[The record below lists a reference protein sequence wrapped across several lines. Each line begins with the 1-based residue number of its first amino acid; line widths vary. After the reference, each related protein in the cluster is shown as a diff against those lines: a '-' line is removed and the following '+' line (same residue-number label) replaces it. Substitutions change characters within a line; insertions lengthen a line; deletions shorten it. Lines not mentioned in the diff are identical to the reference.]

1 MSIVATVARIY
12 ECDDELM
19 YKNKPARKPGQALD
33 TVPLRTIPEAAQYL
47 AIDAWTLLDWYSK
60 RDAILKPSG
69 WYGEAQAFALLSFR
83 DIEEAYKVHLLRTK
97 FHYSMQYIRKAL
109 VHARL
114 ESKSDH
120 PLIDEKMLAFD
131 CLALYMRGRGRRT
144 SHVIALGEQ
153 RPLYIPEVVDTWG
166 KRIIAD
172 SKGRT
177 KQIFPW
183 RFAANDDVS
192 RPVSLE
198 PDVLSGTLVVTGTRI
213 PVKVLQGRNQA
224 GESPEHLAKD
234 YGVDLEIVKQALAHF
249 DQKTPRTV
257 RSVS

>member
-12 ECDDELM
+12 ECNDELM

-83 DIEEAYKVHLLRTK
+83 DMEEAYKVHLLRTK

-120 PLIDEKMLAFD
+120 PLIDQKIIAFD
-131 CLALYMRGRGRRT
+131 CLALQMRGRGRRRR
-144 SHVIALGEQ
+144 HMIALGSV
-153 RPLYIPEVVDTWG
+153 RPFYIPEVVETWG

-177 KQIFPW
+177 RQMFPW
-183 RFAANDDVS
+183 RFAENDDVS

-198 PDVLSGTLVVTGTRI
+198 PDVMSGTLVVTGTRI
-213 PVKVLQGRNQA
+213 PVKVLQGCSQA
-224 GESPEHLAKD
+224 GTSPEKIAQD
-234 YGVDLEIVKQALAHF
+234 YAIDLDIVKQALSHF
-249 DQKTPRTV
+249 DKKTPRTV
-257 RSVS
+257 RPVS

>member
-1 MSIVATVARIY
+1 MSIVTNIARFY
-12 ECDDELM
+12 ECDDLM
-19 YKNKPARKPGQALD
+19 LYKNRPALKPGQPLD
-33 TVPLRTIPEAAQYL
+33 TLPLRTIPEAAQYL

-83 DIEEAYKVHLLRTK
+83 DMEEAYKVHLLRTK
-97 FHYSMQYIRKAL
+97 FQYSMQYIRRAL

-131 CLALYMRGRGRRT
+131 CLALYKRAQGRRPR
-144 SHVIALGEQ
+144 HVIALGSK
-153 RPLYIPEVVDTWG
+153 RPLYIPEVVETWG

-172 SKGRT
+172 SNGRT
-177 KQIFPW
+177 TQMFPW
-183 RFAANDDVS
+183 RFAAKDDIS

-224 GESPEHLAKD
+224 GESSAQLAKD
-234 YGVDLEIVKQALAHF
+234 YGIELDIVKQALAHF
-249 DQKTPRTV
+249 DKQTSRTV
-257 RSVS
+257 RSIS